1 MLFKLIIILYGIV
14 ATVFIII
21 FIIFLI
27 GYLIFYRKK
36 LKRLRKFRE
45 ARYKN
50 ELKKDIKV

>member
-1 MLFKLIIILYGIV
+1 MLFKLFSIIYCIV
-14 ATVFIII
+14 AAIFIII
-21 FIIFLI
+21 SIIFFI

-45 ARYKN
+45 ARYEN

>member
-1 MLFKLIIILYGIV
+1 MLFKLFSIIYCIV
-14 ATVFIII
+14 AAIFIII
-21 FIIFLI
+21 SIIFFI